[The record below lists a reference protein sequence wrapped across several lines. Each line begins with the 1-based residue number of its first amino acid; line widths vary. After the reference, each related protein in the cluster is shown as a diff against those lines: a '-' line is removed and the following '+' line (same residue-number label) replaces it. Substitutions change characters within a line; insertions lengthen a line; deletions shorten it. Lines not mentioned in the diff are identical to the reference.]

1 MYVAKTE
8 PFVSAQKSISVYT
21 WIYVWDIEA
30 KRKSG
35 SWFGAITKKVCFGM
49 FDSEQMKED
58 RKFLKK
64 WNWSTVLMDEAHLL
78 KDRGSYRSKRLRD
91 VAQKAKQR
99 VMLTG
104 TPLQNDLQV
113 FLRGQVTSEP
123 QGTILCDCWAGS

>member
-1 MYVAKTE
+1 MFE
-8 PFVSAQKSISVYT
+8 L
-21 WIYVWDIEA
+21 WLL
-30 KRKSG
+30 
-35 SWFGAITKKVCFGM
+35 GAVMNLAFSM

-113 FLRGQVTSEP
+113 FLFDQVTFTP
-123 QGTILCDCWAGS
+123 QCNGVGDSLQGPSTAFLKR